1 MSFSRKIQVFSAV
14 LCLLAL
20 AHCSG
25 GAGIGPS
32 APADAPIAGDN
43 GVAQHN
49 VDPGNNA
56 GNNPAA
62 NPGSAPEPAPAS
74 PLEPAPGPLPDNEPA
89 TVISSNPSDGQI
101 LTASLPAIR
110 VEFSAPMDPAS
121 VNQAFQLGR
130 TTFGFAGAGNFSVVP
145 VAVPVVSDNNRVFE
159 FPIIDPITR
168 GSFRISVGGEAKDA
182 NQTPIQQAFTSN
194 FSIKPP
200 VEDGLDTPPQ
210 VVSINP
216 PDGSDGV
223 PRQSILQITFNQP
236 MATAI
241 VKNNLSLLKIT
252 VAAGINNFNEE
263 EVDGTVTACPDKKT
277 FLINPKNILERTQ
290 KYKIRVKADAK
301 NSNGIALGEEVSSD
315 FETKFGISGVALVD
329 CP

>member
-1 MSFSRKIQVFSAV
+1 MPFSRKIQVFSAV

-43 GVAQHN
+43 GVAEHN
-49 VDPGNNA
+49 VNPGNNA

-62 NPGSAPEPAPAS
+62 DPGS
-74 PLEPAPGPLPDNEPA
+74 APGPLPGDEPA

-101 LTASLPAIR
+101 LTASLPTIR

-145 VAVPVVSDNNRVFE
+145 VAAPVVSDNNRVFE

-168 GSFRISVGGEAKDA
+168 GSFRISVGGEAKDL
-182 NQTPIQQAFTSN
+182 NQTPIQQAFTGN

-200 VEDGLDTPPQ
+200 VEDGLDTPPK
-210 VVSINP
+210 VVSFNP
-216 PDGSDGV
+216 PDGSEGV
-223 PRQSILQITFNQP
+223 PRQTTLQITFNQP

-263 EVDGTVTACPDKKT
+263 EVEGTVTACPDKKT
-277 FLINPKNILERTQ
+277 FLIDPKNLLERTQ
-290 KYKIRVKADAK
+290 RYKIKVKADAK
-301 NSNGIALGEEVSSD
+301 NSNGISLGEEVSSD
-315 FETKFGISGVALVD
+315 FETKFGISGVALLG

>member
-1 MSFSRKIQVFSAV
+1 MPFSRKIQVFSGV

-25 GAGIGPS
+25 GAGNDPS
-32 APADAPIAGDN
+32 APIAGDN
-43 GVAQHN
+43 GVAEHN
-49 VDPGNNA
+49 VDPGNNV

-62 NPGSAPEPAPAS
+62 NPGSAPGPAPAS

-89 TVISSNPSDGQI
+89 AVISSNPSDGQI
-101 LTASLPAIR
+101 LTASLSTIK
-110 VEFSAPMDPAS
+110 VEFSASMDPAS
-121 VNQAFQLGR
+121 VNQAFQLSR
-130 TTFGFAGAGNFSVVP
+130 ANFGLAGAGNFSVVP
-145 VAVPVVSDNNRVFE
+145 VAVPVVSNNNRVFE

-168 GSFRISVGGEAKDA
+168 GSFRISVGGEARDA
-182 NQTPIQQAFTSN
+182 NQTPIQQTFTSN

-200 VEDGLDTPPQ
+200 VEDGLDTPPK

-216 PDGSDGV
+216 PDGSEGV
-223 PRQSILQITFNQP
+223 PRQTTLQVAFNQS

-252 VAAGINNFNEE
+252 VAAGINNLNEE
-263 EVDGTVTACPDKKT
+263 EVEATITACPDKKT
-277 FLINPKNILERTQ
+277 FLIDPKNILDRTQ
-290 KYKIRVKADAK
+290 RYKIRVKADAK

-315 FETKFGISGVALVD
+315 FETKFGISGVSLLG